1 MFCVE
6 IDGMEMMWLS
16 NYGLVDGVVLML
28 DSFADDE
35 DRLVQTYAD
44 NVRWVV
50 GRRIQVHIRDELHQ
64 LDIRVVEILKK

>member
-50 GRRIQVHIRDELHQ
+50 GSRIQVHSRDELHQ